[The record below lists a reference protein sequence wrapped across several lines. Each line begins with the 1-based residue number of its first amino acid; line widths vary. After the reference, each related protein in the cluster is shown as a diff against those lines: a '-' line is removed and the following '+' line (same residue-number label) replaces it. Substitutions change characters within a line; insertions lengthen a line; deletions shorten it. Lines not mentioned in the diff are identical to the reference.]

1 MSITI
6 TIANNR
12 EHARQHGNVRTETF
26 DCEMCERKSNDCP
39 FCQGTGKVTFERLD
53 HELNLAN
60 GNFSTLW
67 NSLGLDV
74 EPFGEIDGRT
84 LANAVETLD
93 PSLAVRSP
101 SVEYRNERPF
111 VYGGGIDHEQVNR
124 YIGSL
129 LAIAREAER
138 REELVIWG

>member
-12 EHARQHGNVRTETF
+12 QHARQHGTVRHESF
-26 DCEMCERKSNDCP
+26 DCDMCEGKANDCP

-84 LANAVETLD
+84 LARAVETLD

-111 VYGGGIDHEQVNR
+111 VYGGGIDREQVNR

>member
-6 TIANNR
+6 TIVNNR
-12 EHARQHGNVRTETF
+12 QHARQYGTVRHESF
-26 DCEMCERKSNDCP
+26 DCDMCEGKSNDCP
-39 FCQGTGKVTFERLD
+39 FCYGTGKVTFERLD